1 MGRKYIY
8 TLLLGVRTQVVATR
22 KHHIPIL
29 ERKFKNQ
36 LKLATKI
43 TTSATLGFLRDHAFF
58 FPLAKRL
65 IVWQN
70 FDYKLES

>member
-1 MGRKYIY
+1 MVILSRGKKIYIH
-8 TLLLGVRTQVVATR
+8 TPVRTQVVATR

-58 FPLAKRL
+58 F
-65 IVWQN
+65 
-70 FDYKLES
+70 SC